1 MNKIVNSSIYLHGR
15 SFSPPLPQ
23 LPYMPLHSELWIIP
37 AVFQPI
43 TARKGQFN
51 LTVSGHSLYFDKGSS
66 HWIKACVHLP
76 FVFLIGPTF
85 HNASSGLLTCQNCSF
100 YTCINSSLQFQN
112 DCSLYILKT
121 RSGVWLPVKMNR
133 PWQDSP
139 TVYTVDEIL
148 KESVKMH

>member
-85 HNASSGLLTCQNCSF
+85 YNLEKEMATHSSILAWK
-100 YTCINSSLQFQN
+100 IPWMEKSSRLQSMGSKRVEH
-112 DCSLYILKT
+112 D
-121 RSGVWLPVKMNR
+121 
-133 PWQDSP
+133 
-139 TVYTVDEIL
+139 
-148 KESVKMH
+148 